1 MRQTGAVPMHES
13 LRIGLVLTFIGG
25 FLEVYNYLLH
35 GGVFAN
41 AQTGNMVLLVIYAC
55 EGSAH
60 ALYYLWPIGA
70 FFAGV
75 LVSEGI
81 RSALTARQW
90 SMWQHA
96 VVLCE
101 ALLLAAIAFLPQNTP
116 DVAVNVLISL
126 ICSLQFNSFRCTHG
140 LPYATTFCTGN
151 LRSAGE
157 NFFHWAAERDR
168 ERGVAAARYFAVI
181 GVFLAGAAA
190 AYFITQ
196 RLRGYA
202 VLVCAALAA
211 CVFLHMQL
219 RQRRI
224 HEENREIKS

>member
-96 VVLCE
+96 VVLCRK
-101 ALLLAAIAFLPQNTP
+101 T
-116 DVAVNVLISL
+116 
-126 ICSLQFNSFRCTHG
+126 
-140 LPYATTFCTGN
+140 
-151 LRSAGE
+151 
-157 NFFHWAAERDR
+157 
-168 ERGVAAARYFAVI
+168 
-181 GVFLAGAAA
+181 
-190 AYFITQ
+190 
-196 RLRGYA
+196 
-202 VLVCAALAA
+202 
-211 CVFLHMQL
+211 
-219 RQRRI
+219 RRM
-224 HEENREIKS
+224 SPSTY